1 MWIVII
7 LYVSMEK
14 TIKSFRDSLKGLKT
28 VAREERN
35 FKIEIVFA
43 CAVLFFIFYF
53 EFTIIESLF
62 LLTAILLV
70 LTAEII
76 NTAVEDLCDRVESN
90 HDKVIGKIKDIM
102 AAYVLVT
109 VIGSIV
115 IGLLVFYNHFLL
127 S

>member
-1 MWIVII
+1 
-7 LYVSMEK
+7 MEK